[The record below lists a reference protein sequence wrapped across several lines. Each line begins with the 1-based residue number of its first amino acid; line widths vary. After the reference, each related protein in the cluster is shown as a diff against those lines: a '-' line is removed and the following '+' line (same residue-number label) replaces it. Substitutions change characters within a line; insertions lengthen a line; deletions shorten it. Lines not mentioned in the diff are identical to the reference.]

1 MSNLGWYQWMT
12 TTAKKAG
19 GPVPFMLGIAGLGYI
34 AIRPLEAGAK
44 KAYRTISKRIKTSSN
59 KDESPVLTVLECGSS
74 GSEVQFN
81 IGDKIRVLESVDDG
95 VLIEK
100 IGDPNNP
107 YVISNE
113 LLHKILKN

>member
-19 GPVPFMLGIAGLGYI
+19 GPVPFMLGIAGLGYV

-44 KAYRTISKRIKTSSN
+44 KAYKSICKHIKTNSR
-59 KDESPVLTVLECGSS
+59 KVESPIQTVLEYGAS
-74 GSEVQFN
+74 GNEVQFN
-81 IGDKIRVLESVDDG
+81 VGDKIRILETVDGG
-95 VLIEK
+95 VLVEK
-100 IGDPNNP
+100 IGDSNNP

-113 LLHKILKN
+113 LLQKILKM